1 MFNRADHSVLLP
13 TQIVTCLMIIRNSYL
28 SSSLSGLLFS
38 LFWTWR
44 KIVAGEFL
52 DCITLEKNLPKL
64 PNQDICTKIPDRDRD
79 LQKVAF
85 HSVPYFC
92 LVWVVIEWIIRSCLL
107 WDRKP
112 LKLLLYPGMA
122 LLFLNG
128 LTWSRHGDVEERGGD
143 TDGDSA
149 ARERE
154 QLGRGGGIVSPFFGR
169 PWGYGI
175 SWAGD
180 RTGASTETSP
190 IVNPLH
196 HSRSS
201 EEVDLA
207 LKDWSM

>member
-1 MFNRADHSVLLP
+1 MSDGNSNFPSTAMFNRADHSVLLP

-92 LVWVVIEWIIRSCLL
+92 LV
-107 WDRKP
+107 
-112 LKLLLYPGMA
+112 
-122 LLFLNG
+122 
-128 LTWSRHGDVEERGGD
+128 
-143 TDGDSA
+143 
-149 ARERE
+149 
-154 QLGRGGGIVSPFFGR
+154 
-169 PWGYGI
+169 
-175 SWAGD
+175 
-180 RTGASTETSP
+180 
-190 IVNPLH
+190 
-196 HSRSS
+196 
-201 EEVDLA
+201 
-207 LKDWSM
+207 